1 MSFTLA
7 ILGRPNV
14 GKSTLF
20 NRLVGK
26 RLAIVDDT
34 PGVTRDRR
42 AGEAS
47 LADLKFNI
55 FDTAG
60 LEEGSEGSLEDR
72 MRQQTQAAL
81 DDSDIAIMLYDAR
94 LGVTPMDEHFAAW
107 LRRGDKPV
115 VLVANKCESNKA
127 VDGIYEA
134 YGLGLGEPIA
144 LSAEHGQ
151 GLAELYRAL
160 VDTLEENGVDPYAH
174 EKVEA
179 EERAKKKAQDEAFE
193 IKEGDMDYEFH
204 DAEMESEE
212 EKPLRLA
219 IVGRPNAGKST
230 LINYLT
236 GQDRLITGPEAG
248 LTRDSISVEWEWEGL
263 PVRLFDTAGLRK
275 KAKITDKLEKLSATD
290 TLRAIQFAEAVVLLL
305 DAERGI
311 EKQDLK
317 IAEHIVNEGR
327 AMIIALNKWDA
338 VEDRLGTKKRLM
350 DILTRSFPQM
360 KGVKVVQFSAL
371 TGKGVQFMMPAIEEA
386 YDLWNA
392 RVPTARFN
400 EWLQDTLDKHSMPSV
415 NGRRA
420 KIRFGAQIKT
430 RPPTFMMFSNRP
442 EDIPDSYKRYMENEL
457 RQDFVLPGTPI
468 RFIFKK
474 KDNPF
479 EGRRREKK
487 ESKRGKRWKTGK

>member
-47 LADLKFNI
+47 LSDLEFI
-55 FDTAG
+55 LFDTAG
-60 LEEGSEGSLEDR
+60 LEEGPDGSLEDR

-94 LGVTPMDEHFAAW
+94 QGVTPMDEHFAAW
-107 LRRGDKPV
+107 LRRGDKPII
-115 VLVANKCESNKA
+115 LVANKCESDKA
-127 VDGIYEA
+127 VDGVFEA

-151 GLAELYRAL
+151 GLAELYGAL
-160 VDTLEENGVDPYAH
+160 VSGLQEAGIDPYAH
-174 EKVEA
+174 EKEEEAQWHKKQEEQRFTVE
-179 EERAKKKAQDEAFE
+179 
-193 IKEGDMDYEFH
+193 EGDLEFEFH
-204 DAEMESEE
+204 DRETESEE

-230 LINYLT
+230 LINYLI

-248 LTRDSISVEWEWEGL
+248 LTRDSIAVEWEWEGL
-263 PVRLFDTAGLRK
+263 PIRLFDTAGLRK

-317 IAEHIVNEGR
+317 IAEHIVSEGR
-327 AMIIALNKWDA
+327 ALIIALNKWD
-338 VEDRLGTKKRLM
+338 VVPDRLGTKKRLM
-350 DILTRSFPQM
+350 DVLTKSFPQL

-371 TGKGVQFMMPAIEEA
+371 TGKGVQLMMPAIEEA

-400 EWLQDTLDKHSMPSV
+400 DWLQDTIEKHSMPSV

-442 EDIPDSYKRYMENEL
+442 EDIPDTYKRYMENEL
-457 RQDFVLPGTPI
+457 RHDFHLPGTPI

-479 EGRRREKK
+479 EGRRRQQK